1 MRDFSAPRCEGDF
14 CGNRW
19 HWIALRRQMVIQ
31 QGDVTVQKKL
41 LGLSAVLAM
50 MTLAA
55 CETVQGAG
63 RDIST
68 AGAVVQ
74 QESAEVQSGM

>member
-1 MRDFSAPRCEGDF
+1 M
-14 CGNRW
+14 
-19 HWIALRRQMVIQ
+19 
-31 QGDVTVQKKL
+31 QKKI

-50 MTLAA
+50 MALSA

-74 QESAEVQSGM
+74 QESAEAQAGM

>member
-1 MRDFSAPRCEGDF
+1 M
-14 CGNRW
+14 
-19 HWIALRRQMVIQ
+19 
-31 QGDVTVQKKL
+31 QKKI
-41 LGLSAVLAM
+41 LGLTAVLAM

-74 QESAEVQSGM
+74 QGSAEAQAGM

>member
-1 MRDFSAPRCEGDF
+1 M
-14 CGNRW
+14 
-19 HWIALRRQMVIQ
+19 
-31 QGDVTVQKKL
+31 QKKF
-41 LGLSAVLAM
+41 LGLSAILAM
-50 MTLAA
+50 MALSA

-74 QESAEVQSGM
+74 QESAEVQAGM

>member
-1 MRDFSAPRCEGDF
+1 M
-14 CGNRW
+14 
-19 HWIALRRQMVIQ
+19 
-31 QGDVTVQKKL
+31 QKKIFG
-41 LGLSAVLAM
+41 LGAVLAIM
-50 MTLAA
+50 AVSA

-74 QESAEVQSGM
+74 QESAQAQSGM

>member
-1 MRDFSAPRCEGDF
+1 MKTKF
-14 CGNRW
+14 
-19 HWIALRRQMVIQ
+19 
-31 QGDVTVQKKL
+31 
-41 LGLSAVLAM
+41 LGLGAVLAV

-68 AGAVVQ
+68 AGQVIQ
-74 QESAEVQSGM
+74 QESAQVQQGL

>member
-1 MRDFSAPRCEGDF
+1 M
-14 CGNRW
+14 
-19 HWIALRRQMVIQ
+19 
-31 QGDVTVQKKL
+31 QKKF
-41 LGLSAVLAM
+41 LGLGAILAM
-50 MTLAA
+50 MTLTA

-74 QESAEVQSGM
+74 QESAEVQAGM